1 MINEEN
7 TMMTIE
13 DAKFWSSLFIDGMGH
28 NMYYDET
35 IKVLK
40 ENGEDKLIKRIEK
53 RLSAIERTIFQC
65 NVEDML
71 GTQDRYGMCGIEVE
85 EDFEDADGVLT
96 LA

>member
-1 MINEEN
+1 MINEKN

-40 ENGEDKLIKRIEK
+40 ENGEDKLIKSIEK
-53 RLSAIERTIFQC
+53 RLSTIERTVFQC
-65 NVEDML
+65 NVVDML
-71 GTQDRYGMCGIEVE
+71 GTQHRYGMCGIEDEYGFV
-85 EDFEDADGVLT
+85 DSHKD
-96 LA
+96 

>member
-40 ENGEDKLIKRIEK
+40 ENGEDKLIKSIEK
-53 RLSAIERTIFQC
+53 RLSTIERTVFQC
-65 NVEDML
+65 NVVDML
-71 GTQDRYGMCGIEVE
+71 GTQHRYGMCGIEDEYGFV
-85 EDFEDADGVLT
+85 DSHKD
-96 LA
+96 